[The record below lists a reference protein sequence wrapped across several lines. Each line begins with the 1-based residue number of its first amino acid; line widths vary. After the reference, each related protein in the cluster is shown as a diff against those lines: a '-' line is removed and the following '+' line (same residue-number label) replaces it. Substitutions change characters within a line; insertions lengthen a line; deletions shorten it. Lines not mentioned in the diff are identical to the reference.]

1 MSRLDIYHE
10 TVKRALV
17 KDGWTITHD
26 PFPLPIGGKRLYIDL
41 GAESLISAE
50 KGTQR
55 IAVEIKSFIGPSD
68 VRDLEVA
75 LGQYILYHKILSRIE
90 PERILYLA
98 IPQAAFVTTFQI
110 EIGAMLLEDETL
122 RVFVFDVENEEIIKW
137 IPA

>member
-1 MSRLDIYHE
+1 MSKLDVYHE
-10 TVKRALV
+10 TVKNALI

-26 PFPLPIGGKRLYIDL
+26 PFPLPIGRKRLYIDL

-75 LGQYILYHKILSRIE
+75 LGQYILYHKILSRTE

-98 IPQAAFVTTFQI
+98 IPQTAFMTTFQL
-110 EIGAMLLEDETL
+110 EIGAMLIEDETL
-122 RVFVFDVENEEIIKW
+122 RILVFDVEKEEILQW
-137 IPA
+137 IPE